1 MKYLLDTDT
10 LIYFLKGHDKVVE
23 KMAYV
28 SADEPCTSIVNYSE
42 LLYAAYHSSR
52 VKQNVEKVNA
62 LLVDIKILPF
72 CIQSADIFAK
82 EKAQLKSRGTIIA
95 DLDLMIASIS
105 MQHDVILVSNNIKHF
120 TRLPRLK
127 LENWAA

>member
-23 KMAYV
+23 KMTYL
-28 SADEPCTSIVNYSE
+28 SANEPCTSIINYSE
-42 LLYAAYHSSR
+42 LLYGAYHSTK
-52 VKQNVEKVNA
+52 VKQNVEKVTA
-62 LLVDIKILPF
+62 LLVDIEILPF
-72 CIQSADIFAK
+72 CIQSAEIFAK
-82 EKAQLKSRGTIIA
+82 EKAQLKSKGTVIA

-105 MQHDVILVSNNIKHF
+105 MQHDVTLVSNNVKHF
-120 TRLPRLK
+120 SRLSKLK